1 MSFGEG
7 NLREK
12 VADLNRQVDSYR
24 RQLGGMTAAKN
35 RLKDENNR
43 LYREN
48 IELRVLVE
56 NMLKEIEFLK
66 DDVLCY
72 GYIKRRCGE
81 LGIGVDR

>member
-1 MSFGEG
+1 MG
-7 NLREK
+7 NERELREK
-12 VADLNRQVDSYR
+12 VEQQR

-48 IELRVLVE
+48 IELRVLAE

-81 LGIGVDR
+81 LGIGVER